1 MLRVS
6 SANCWQK
13 QEMNTPSSV
22 AWQPVRWV
30 SHGQPDLIVYKLARF
45 EDIDKRD
52 IREVIRTMEMLDW
65 PYIVEEAKLLAS
77 EIEKPELLI
86 HLAEILKWR

>member
-1 MLRVS
+1 
-6 SANCWQK
+6 
-13 QEMNTPSSV
+13 
-22 AWQPVRWV
+22 
-30 SHGQPDLIVYKLARF
+30 
-45 EDIDKRD
+45 
-52 IREVIRTMEMLDW
+52 MEMLDW